1 MKQSPLLYRV
11 VRAIVAGFCRLF
23 WRLEVHGAEHIP
35 PTGAFVIAPVHR
47 SNIDFAVVA
56 ALTKRRM
63 RYMAKDSL
71 WKIKPLGKIW
81 DVLGA
86 FPVARGS
93 AAARPA
99 INAAVAV
106 LAEGDPIV
114 MFPEGARQSGPEV
127 LPLFDGPALVASRAG
142 VPVVPV
148 GIGGSEQ
155 AMPKGSKILRPV
167 KIHVVI
173 GPAIPAPSAG
183 EDGKRVPRRAV
194 HELTERLSSELQTL
208 FDDAR
213 RRAG

>member
-1 MKQSPLLYRV
+1 MKQSPLLYRA
-11 VRAIVAGFCRLF
+11 VRAIVAAFCRVF

-35 PTGAFVIAPVHR
+35 ATGAFVIAPVHR

-56 ALTKRRM
+56 AMTRRRL

-71 WKIKPLGKIW
+71 WKVEPLGRIW

-106 LAEGDPIV
+106 LAEGDPVV

-142 VPVVPV
+142 VPVLPV

-155 AMPKGSKILRPV
+155 AMPKGSKLLRPV

-173 GPAIPAPSAG
+173 GPLIPAPAAAD
-183 EDGKRVPRRAV
+183 DGARVPRRAV
-194 HELTERLSSELQTL
+194 QELTARLSAELQPL
-208 FDDAR
+208 FDEAR